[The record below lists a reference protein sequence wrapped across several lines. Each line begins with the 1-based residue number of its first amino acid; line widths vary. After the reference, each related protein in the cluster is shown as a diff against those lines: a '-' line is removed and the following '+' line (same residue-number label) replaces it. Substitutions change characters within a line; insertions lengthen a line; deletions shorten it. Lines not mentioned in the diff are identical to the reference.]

1 MNRRLTDTHPLYG
14 LAGLIYP
21 PEQVN
26 FVPYNDKDL
35 FEFVEKEDWYTRVS
49 VVFINEEFEYLTFD
63 QRELITI
70 VMKYTEPGN
79 RKLLK
84 FFEVEALRSS
94 VNSVVMLEAMYNM
107 ATLYPFDVKL
117 EFDSFKFTLKI

>member
-1 MNRRLTDTHPLYG
+1 MNRRLADTHPLYG
-14 LAGLIYP
+14 LAGLVYP

-35 FEFVEKEDWYTRVS
+35 FELVEKEDWYTKVS
-49 VVFINEEFEYLTFD
+49 VVLNNEEFEYLVFD

-79 RKLLK
+79 LKYLKLFVVK
-84 FFEVEALRSS
+84 ALRTS
-94 VNSVVMLEAMYNM
+94 VNSGVMLAAMYQM
-107 ATLYPFDVKL
+107 ADLYPFDIKL
-117 EFDSFKFTLKI
+117 EFDYFQFTLKL